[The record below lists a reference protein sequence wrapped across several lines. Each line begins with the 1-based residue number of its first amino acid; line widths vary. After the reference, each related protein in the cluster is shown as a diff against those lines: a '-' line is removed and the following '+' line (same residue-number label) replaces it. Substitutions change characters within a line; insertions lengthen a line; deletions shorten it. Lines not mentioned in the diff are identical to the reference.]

1 MSRVDIRGR
10 KDELVDLPGP
20 TVLELACSGRAARSA
35 MSVGNVRPQFPSAM
49 SAGRQRLSWAYLRI
63 ADCRVR
69 RFGDRCA
76 LYPEVPPGLGPDGG
90 VTSVGCCGRLDTR
103 ARRQWGVD
111 FSCGIHRAIVC
122 RPSLVRRRNC
132 KPDVLPLSDHSRP
145 QRRPGPPAAPSP
157 RASPAARPAPGA
169 VLRLD
174 AARVRRRR
182 GDDARPGPPAPSQ
195 RHRPGTHP

>member
-90 VTSVGCCGRLDTR
+90 VTPQGDAGGSTPVR
-103 ARRQWGVD
+103 AGNGEWISPVEFIVQSCVD
-111 FSCGIHRAIVC
+111 LH
-122 RPSLVRRRNC
+122 
-132 KPDVLPLSDHSRP
+132 
-145 QRRPGPPAAPSP
+145 
-157 RASPAARPAPGA
+157 
-169 VLRLD
+169 
-174 AARVRRRR
+174 
-182 GDDARPGPPAPSQ
+182 
-195 RHRPGTHP
+195 